1 MSSLRCPVCKAEN
14 GERPACRRCK
24 ADLSLLWK
32 LEDARD
38 RRLVEARTLAAAGR
52 WPEFLSAVSESD
64 RMRSDEET
72 QRLRAVGCLLTDNFA
87 GAVHAAK
94 GASS

>member
-14 GERPACRRCK
+14 SERPACRRCK

-32 LEDARD
+32 LEDARE
-38 RRLVEARTLAAAGR
+38 RRLAEARALAAAGH
-52 WPEFLSAVSESD
+52 WPKFLSAVIELD

-72 QRLRAVGCLLTDNFA
+72 RRLRAVGCLLTGDFT
-87 GAVHAAK
+87 GAVHAAQ